1 MDRLTLGS
9 RLEDIDVSGLKDWRG
24 TPIEV
29 GSKVIWHGESSY
41 RTGIGVVTD
50 VDRRHVRVYWRE
62 HKAHDIRI
70 SRPLDISRVTV
81 LTKDMLD
88 D

>member
-1 MDRLTLGS
+1 MS
-9 RLEDIDVSGLKDWRG
+9 ELKDWRG

-41 RTGIGVVTD
+41 RVGIGSVTKIESSTRMSGYVQWGPVW
-50 VDRRHVRVYWRE
+50 VDWHE
-62 HKAHDIRI
+62 HKAH
-70 SRPLDISRVTV
+70 SNKKSQPLDVDRVTV

-88 D
+88 E

>member
-1 MDRLTLGS
+1 M
-9 RLEDIDVSGLKDWRG
+9 KDWRG
-24 TPIEV
+24 TEIHE

-41 RTGIGVVTD
+41 RVGIGTITGLEGSVNQFGGTYGHVW
-50 VDRRHVRVYWRE
+50 VDWHE
-62 HKAHDIRI
+62 HRAHDNKK
-70 SRPLDISRVTV
+70 SKPLDVGRITV